1 MPDSLLDLN
10 LLRVFMAIYRN
21 GNITKAAEEL
31 SVTQS
36 SVSQSLSKLRAHF
49 DDPLF
54 VKIATGVKPT
64 QTATDLCTPIE
75 EILTIAQTAFGQASH
90 FEPATLKRT
99 ITICVSGVGEMVV
112 IPPLLKALQRE
123 APHCRL
129 RTVNFADV
137 DINSAMKSG
146 EVDITITGEIKPHDD
161 IFQQRLF
168 TDTFAPIVNVNSPLP
183 DTLTLEQFRQQQLIT
198 PSPNRNQTP
207 VLLSFLAEH
216 GMTESALYASASRTI
231 LPLAVFLYPEV
242 VCVVPAEAAKLY
254 QQFEVARMLE
264 TDFEMPKMPICQ
276 YWHRVNA
283 HTKYMRW
290 LRGLIYRTLNE
301 NPIF

>member
-1 MPDSLLDLN
+1 MPDNHLDLN
-10 LLRVFMAIYRN
+10 LLRVFMAIFRN

-36 SVSQSLSKLRAHF
+36 SVSQSLGKLRIHF

-64 QTATDLCTPIE
+64 QTAIDLKTPIE
-75 EILTIAQTAFGQASH
+75 EILGIAQTAFGQASN
-90 FEPATLKRT
+90 FDPATLNRT

-112 IPPLLKALQRE
+112 IPPLLTALKQE

-168 TDTFAPIVNVNSPLP
+168 TDTFAPIVNINSSLP
-183 DTLTLEQFRQQQLIT
+183 DTITLEQFKAQQLII

-207 VLLSFLAEH
+207 SLQNFLAGH
-216 GMTESALYASASRTI
+216 GMMESALYSSASRAI

-242 VCVVPAEAAKLY
+242 VCIVPGEAAKLY
-254 QQFEVARMLE
+254 EQFGIARRLN
-264 TDFEMPKMPICQ
+264 TDFDMPTMPICQ

-290 LRGLIYRTLNE
+290 LRGLIYKNLNE
-301 NPIF
+301 NPII